1 MPHIFESLTSI
12 EERPFILILTFWV
25 LLVRFVPLDVV
36 MLRETGEI
44 IYSKFMEVDAR
55 MMKADRHS
63 GELVSCKV

>member
-1 MPHIFESLTSI
+1 MPHIFESLSSI

-44 IYSKFMEVDAR
+44 VYSKFIEWDAR
-55 MMKADRHS
+55 MMTADRNS